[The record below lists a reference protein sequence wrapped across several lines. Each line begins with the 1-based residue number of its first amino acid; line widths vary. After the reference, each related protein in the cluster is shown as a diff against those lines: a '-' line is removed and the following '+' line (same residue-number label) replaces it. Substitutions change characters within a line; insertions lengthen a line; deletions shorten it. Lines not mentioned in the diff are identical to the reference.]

1 MEPAQPLAY
10 DSADESS
17 KAQMALLNIFWR
29 NPGKLRTQGISREKL
44 REEVLEYFEAGVVVK
59 PGDIIMD
66 VGANVGAFSLIAA
79 EKTNSDITLHC
90 FEPAV
95 PTYQVLQRNFRHQTT
110 LKRTRRTVNCL
121 ALTRP
126 DMAGQEREFHFFKR
140 FPTDSTYDLPE
151 KRRDFE
157 MFFKEKSE
165 MIEDVLARWVPL
177 LGAPVGAGLR
187 RLIQYVCRRDNRF
200 GMWLADI
207 VTGRQVMICR
217 MESLEN
223 WVRSNNVPRVDLL
236 KIDVEGAEADVL
248 AGVGNAWP
256 IIQQVAIET
265 HDRSDRK
272 AQIIAL
278 LKSKGFDTISEFC
291 PKVVELSALDNVLL
305 VARRKPA
312 H

>member
-1 MEPAQPLAY
+1 M
-10 DSADESS
+10 SS
-17 KAQMALLNIFWR
+17 PNEFLNIFRR
-29 NPGKLRTQGISREKL
+29 NPGNLRTLGISREKL
-44 REEVLEYFEAGVVVK
+44 REEVLEYFEAGVVIR
-59 PGDIIMD
+59 PGDVVMD
-66 VGANVGAFSLIAA
+66 VGANVGAFSLMAA
-79 EKTNSDITLHC
+79 ERTGGNITLHC

-95 PTYQVLQRNFRHQTT
+95 PTFQVLQRNFKHQTIM
-110 LKRTRRTVNCL
+110 KRTRRTVNCL

-126 DMAGQEREFHFFKR
+126 EMAGQEREFHFFKR

-157 MFFKEKSE
+157 NFFKEKSE
-165 MIEDVLARWVPL
+165 MMENFLAKWIPL
-177 LGAPVGAGLR
+177 LGAPIGAGLR
-187 RLIQYVCRRDNRF
+187 ALIQYVCNRENSF

-223 WVRSNNVPRVDLL
+223 WVRQQKIEQVNLL

-248 AGVGNAWP
+248 AGVGQAWP

-272 AQIIAL
+272 KQIIAL
-278 LKSKGFDTISEFC
+278 LKSKGLNQVNEFS

-305 VARRKPA
+305 VARRMR